1 MKDNEFAQSLV
12 VELALPYVQSAWGF
26 RGERVRA
33 AGLAA
38 CCNYLSRKKIL
49 NNKL

>member
-1 MKDNEFAQSLV
+1 MKDNEFAKSLV

-38 CCNYLSRKKIL
+38 YYNYFEKKKVL
-49 NNKL
+49 